1 MTVENERKNIMLK
14 DYMYKFVTP
23 EVAAKAVQSGDWVDY
38 GFGGG
43 YPELMDKAL
52 AAR

>member
-1 MTVENERKNIMLK
+1 MCNTFKF
-14 DYMYKFVTP
+14 KFVTP
-23 EVAAKAVQSGDWVDY
+23 EVAAQTVRSGDWVDY

-52 AAR
+52 GNYLAALEGK